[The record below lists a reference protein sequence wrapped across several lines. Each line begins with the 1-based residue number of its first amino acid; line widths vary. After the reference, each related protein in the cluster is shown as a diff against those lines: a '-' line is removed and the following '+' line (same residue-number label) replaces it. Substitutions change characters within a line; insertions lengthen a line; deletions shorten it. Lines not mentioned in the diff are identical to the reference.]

1 MDYRVLG
8 RSGMK
13 VSPLCLG
20 TMNFGD
26 RTDEAEAARIVGAA
40 REIGVNF
47 IDTADV
53 YNRGQSEEIVGRA
66 IRADRARWVLA
77 TKVYQPM
84 GSDPNQRGLSRRW
97 IMQAVEAS
105 LKRLGTDYID
115 LYYFHREDLDTRFE
129 DTLRTVGD
137 LIGAGKIRAFGLSNY
152 RGWRVAEFC
161 NLCDRLGIDRP
172 VASQP
177 YYNAFNRMP
186 EVEHLPACDYYGL
199 GVVPYSPIARGILS
213 GKYAPDAPPPADTRV
228 AIKDKRM
235 METEY
240 RPESLKLAQT
250 VKRHAE
256 QRGITTVQFAV
267 NWVLNNKLVTAA
279 IVGPRT
285 IAQWQDY
292 AGALAY
298 HFTREDE
305 ALIDSLVAS
314 GHPSTPGYNDPGYRI
329 EGRVARTG

>member
-40 REIGVNF
+40 RDIGVNF

-53 YNRGQSEEIVGRA
+53 YNRGLSEEIVGRA

-115 LYYFHREDLDTRFE
+115 LYYFHREDIETRFE

-137 LIGAGKIRAFGLSNY
+137 LIGTGKIRAFGLSNY

-172 VASQP
+172 AASQP

-213 GKYAPDAPPPADTRV
+213 GKYPPDAPPPADTRA

-285 IAQWQDY
+285 LTQWQDY

-314 GHPSTPGYNDPGYRI
+314 GHPSTPGYNDPGYSI